1 MYRSLNDDYITVKQS
16 IEQIQNAI
24 KTTPLRF
31 TSIGDRDTEIWCNS
45 LFDQSIVNF
54 DNSRLPELSSF
65 INDIDTMIENSIEQ
79 RKNYEKQD
87 KLFAEY
93 LQNLTNPINLA
104 FRKDE
109 ICVELLSRIYEA
121 VNYIINLRMKPK
133 ELYDRYLT
141 TYNKA
146 DEYYKKL
153 RNSHV
158 SEDKKLQFLQ
168 LHLEKMTELV
178 SINIELCDIYFNVYK
193 LITRI
198 SLLKSILKEL
208 LGDNVFKDNYEP
220 LINKKLNDDLFII
233 SLFIMN
239 NLFELFL
246 INIIRREYNMF
257 YINPKYYQDTI
268 YKRTLDENDTNKAAA
283 EATAAAGEAAT
294 AAREAATAAATEK
307 NKVELIIQ
315 LGESS
320 INATIKAAAC
330 PAAIIASSTVQK
342 KKDLSRKNP
351 FNLPIIRT
359 AEDAVKDAV
368 KVAQALD
375 AATAA
380 REAAEAAFN
389 TSIVNNKLVILEKT
403 TAKEA
408 VAAAKE
414 AMRATSA
421 LTSYLDTAATAAT
434 EEEAQAAL
442 GTLSIVAAQLAEKVA
457 STNGL
462 FINNL
467 ETAYNEQLS
476 LVQLIN
482 NICNQINTFLLKD
495 DILTTGMI
503 VNFGGVDVDKSNIF
517 IRYKLLLECV
527 ITRLSITMINNFIKL
542 DINNN
547 SDYND
552 IDSICNKSILTY
564 IDGHYKKAKETYD
577 TYQGSYDY
585 SINSSIR
592 KINQREML
600 DKPRI
605 FPNKTKSLEQ
615 LEEMEKTAGI
625 VTKAVM
631 TATGI
636 RRKTPEEIEEILEP
650 ELVKLVML
658 LLNQYFLTNYY
669 TTIQDIEQFVQR
681 KLESRLQPYII
692 KRAIMKL
699 YYKQDPKNLK
709 KPILNKKLYLIIESF
724 ILQTSSLFTDKLY
737 FLKTEKEKI
746 KSEKSRAIKPYFI
759 YSGSLEDLA
768 KKLDIPDIYGG
779 IMGPAVVDKDELI
792 RQLKNP
798 YSELYTKNKDLIKE
812 IKRLVKKLIIQKI
825 SDRLIAEI
833 NNETGSINRNY
844 LKFSTDYKNYDVNT
858 AVPNIFLDFQT
869 EITTYLSNFKK
880 IGFQNSLISRI
891 PPIDIPN
898 KQQLCSEIQSIYR
911 LLGTSFNAPTQLPL
925 LVNGGV

>member
-1 MYRSLNDDYITVKQS
+1 
-16 IEQIQNAI
+16 
-24 KTTPLRF
+24 
-31 TSIGDRDTEIWCNS
+31 
-45 LFDQSIVNF
+45 
-54 DNSRLPELSSF
+54 
-65 INDIDTMIENSIEQ
+65 
-79 RKNYEKQD
+79 
-87 KLFAEY
+87 
-93 LQNLTNPINLA
+93 
-104 FRKDE
+104 
-109 ICVELLSRIYEA
+109 
-121 VNYIINLRMKPK
+121 
-133 ELYDRYLT
+133 
-141 TYNKA
+141 
-146 DEYYKKL
+146 
-153 RNSHV
+153 
-158 SEDKKLQFLQ
+158 
-168 LHLEKMTELV
+168 
-178 SINIELCDIYFNVYK
+178 
-193 LITRI
+193 
-198 SLLKSILKEL
+198 
-208 LGDNVFKDNYEP
+208 
-220 LINKKLNDDLFII
+220 
-233 SLFIMN
+233 
-239 NLFELFL
+239 
-246 INIIRREYNMF
+246 
-257 YINPKYYQDTI
+257 
-268 YKRTLDENDTNKAAA
+268 
-283 EATAAAGEAAT
+283 
-294 AAREAATAAATEK
+294 
-307 NKVELIIQ
+307 
-315 LGESS
+315 
-320 INATIKAAAC
+320 
-330 PAAIIASSTVQK
+330 
-342 KKDLSRKNP
+342 
-351 FNLPIIRT
+351 
-359 AEDAVKDAV
+359 
-368 KVAQALD
+368 
-375 AATAA
+375 
-380 REAAEAAFN
+380 
-389 TSIVNNKLVILEKT
+389 VNNKLVILEKT

-434 EEEAQAAL
+434 SEEAEAAL
-442 GTLSIVAAQLAEKVA
+442 VTLSIVAAQLAEKVA

-462 FINNL
+462 FINNF
-467 ETAYNEQLS
+467 ETAYDEQLS

-592 KINQREML
+592 KINQRDML

-615 LEEMEKTAGI
+615 LEEMEKKAGI

-746 KSEKSRAIKPYFI
+746 ESEKSRAKIPYFI
-759 YSGSLEDLA
+759 YSGSFDKQPINTLAPNDASLEELA

-779 IMGPAVVDKDELI
+779 IMGAAVVDKDELI

-812 IKRLVKKLIIQKI
+812 IKRLVKKLIIKKI
-825 SDRLIAEI
+825 SDTLIAAI
-833 NNETGSINRNY
+833 NKETASIKRNY
-844 LKFSTDYKNYDVNT
+844 LTFSTDYKNYDKNT
-858 AVPNIFLDFQT
+858 AVPKIFLDFQT